1 MVKTDDDEV
10 NECAREL
17 RSNTRYLDGK
27 LHPRKMDEYEVVRV
41 RGCTD
46 KRSMKNKMLRLESDR
61 SITNKSVKVI
71 FAVVSKEDLTDDCK
85 RALRKLPDAIEQDLG
100 CRQIRDM
107 RDDRTQAEDFL
118 VIKVNSEKQCRKW
131 NLENKVLRAAD
142 LKSL

>member
-1 MVKTDDDEV
+1 
-10 NECAREL
+10 
-17 RSNTRYLDGK
+17 
-27 LHPRKMDEYEVVRV
+27 
-41 RGCTD
+41 
-46 KRSMKNKMLRLESDR
+46 MKNKMLRLESDR